1 MEKAYASVEDVEARC
16 RRQLTEDEKN
26 LCSTLLKDAAVMI
39 DSRST
44 KASEGAK
51 RLVSCNMVLRAIGD
65 GGTAQ
70 GPIGAT
76 QGSISAL
83 GYSQSWTM
91 QGGSVGELYLSKTD
105 KNLLG
110 IGRRIG
116 FVGGL
121 PEEGEDA

>member
-1 MEKAYASVEDVEARC
+1 MEYASVEDVEKRC
-16 RRQLTEDEKN
+16 RRELTGDEKS
-26 LCSTLLKDAAVMI
+26 LCRALLEDAGVMI
-39 DSRST
+39 DSRNN
-44 KASEGAK
+44 KASEAAK

-70 GPIGAT
+70 GPLGAT
-76 QGSISAL
+76 QGTISAL

-91 QGGSVGELYLSKTD
+91 QGGSVGELYFSKTD

-121 PEEGEDA
+121 PQEEGTDD

>member
-76 QGSISAL
+76 QKCFPAL
-83 GYSQSWTM
+83 LDRK
-91 QGGSVGELYLSKTD
+91 SV
-105 KNLLG
+105 
-110 IGRRIG
+110 
-116 FVGGL
+116 V
-121 PEEGEDA
+121 